1 MQINLKV
8 NQIKFSRFSKK
19 HPGLTQMASTWPN
32 FFSVTF
38 SLKLIL
44 DYLLSLKLLA
54 EGNSLKILSIIIFPS
69 NVTNDFNFYC
79 IRCWKNDDKTLNRY
93 KDCDF
98 NANIAKRK
106 RKRNSL
112 SFDDGKSILRK
123 QILPLSQ
130 FFTSHWRVQALRWRD
145 NWSSIDT
152 ENSNWRLSQITSTVI
167 RIPTPFRSL
176 TPDGREN
183 EWKKSF
189 LYVNN
194 FFST

>member
-1 MQINLKV
+1 MALFYLKPIRSTQNA
-8 NQIKFSRFSKK
+8 NQLKSQSNQVLKIFQEASRLDLDGFD
-19 HPGLTQMASTWPN
+19 LTQL
-32 FFSVTF
+32 FSVTF

-130 FFTSHWRVQALRWRD
+130 FFTSH
-145 NWSSIDT
+145 
-152 ENSNWRLSQITSTVI
+152 
-167 RIPTPFRSL
+167 
-176 TPDGREN
+176 
-183 EWKKSF
+183 
-189 LYVNN
+189 
-194 FFST
+194 